1 MINYEVQETLRAAAG
16 ARRHSAEC
24 NTLARG
30 ASTTL
35 SHMALAATGPGDRGV
50 VGILRIRIRC

>member
-35 SHMALAATGPGDRGV
+35 SHMALAATGPGYRGI
-50 VGILRIRIRC
+50 GGMLCIRC